1 MSENFEDKVDIKE
14 THGVGFNSGNIVNST
29 FAKTIINDTKNVS
42 RKDEP
47 AEFPNNL
54 NILRTGAVKFVGR
67 DKDIKDLHEQ
77 LQEKERVS
85 ITAVVTGMAGV
96 GKTELA
102 LQYSLLSE
110 KELKYPGGICWINV
124 RERSV
129 GEQLL
134 SFAQTQLGLFPAE
147 DWSLEER
154 ISFCWSN
161 WQPPGDVLIVLDDV
175 NKYEEIEQYLPPQ
188 KQRFKLLIT
197 TRKYWLSESFSQ
209 LRLEV
214 LDEDSALELL
224 EVLIGN
230 SRLGTQIEEAKQLCE
245 WLGYLPLGLELVG
258 RFLKRRSEW
267 TLERM
272 IQELEKQ
279 ALNFS
284 VLQNPPQGEMTAQR
298 GVAAAFELNWN
309 ELDERGEGIWV
320 VY

>member
-14 THGVGFNSGNIVNST
+14 NYGVAVNLGNISNST

-42 RKDEP
+42 WKGEP

-67 DKDIKDLHEQ
+67 DKDIKNLHEQ

-110 KELKYPGGICWINV
+110 KELNYPGGICWINV

-129 GEQLL
+129 AEQLL

-188 KQRFKLLIT
+188 KQRFKLL
-197 TRKYWLSESFSQ
+197 Q
-209 LRLEV
+209 DLRRY
-214 LDEDSALELL
+214 A
-224 EVLIGN
+224 I
-230 SRLGTQIEEAKQLCE
+230 
-245 WLGYLPLGLELVG
+245 Y
-258 RFLKRRSEW
+258 
-267 TLERM
+267 
-272 IQELEKQ
+272 
-279 ALNFS
+279 S
-284 VLQNPPQGEMTAQR
+284 VLSK
-298 GVAAAFELNWN
+298 
-309 ELDERGEGIWV
+309 
-320 VY
+320 

>member
-14 THGVGFNSGNIVNST
+14 NYGVAVNLGNISNST

-42 RKDEP
+42 WKGEP

-67 DKDIKDLHEQ
+67 DKDIENLHEQ

-110 KELKYPGGICWINV
+110 KELNYPGGICWINV

-129 GEQLL
+129 AEQLL

-154 ISFCWSN
+154 ISYCWSN

-188 KQRFKLLIT
+188 KQRFKLLVT
-197 TRKYWLSESFSQ
+197 TRKKWLTQSFQ
-209 LRLEV
+209 RLELKV
-214 LDEDSALELL
+214 LDKDAALELL
-224 EVLIGN
+224 ISYVGSARIQGEL
-230 SRLGTQIEEAKQLCE
+230 EEAEALS
-245 WLGYLPLGLELVG
+245 GLTQV
-258 RFLKRRSEW
+258 RY
-267 TLERM
+267 M
-272 IQELEKQ
+272 
-279 ALNFS
+279 
-284 VLQNPPQGEMTAQR
+284 
-298 GVAAAFELNWN
+298 
-309 ELDERGEGIWV
+309 
-320 VY
+320 